1 MMSPWLPPASTFT
14 SAGSLLSRGSLWALC
29 SLSLFCPREVCYDR
43 LGCYDADMPWFD
55 VVFRPILLLPQ
66 SPAQVDVRFFFTST
80 TRYLTSLSQLSSL
93 PEVALPTSLQEEE
106 EALASIEAAN
116 VDLDSPIVFIV
127 HGFVTSDASDWI
139 LGMRDAFLRF
149 HGTNV
154 VRVGWNTSPPN
165 YQMVVVVVGIVFV
178 VVVVGGIVIV
188 VVIAG
193 RWPFVL
199 LSF

>member
-1 MMSPWLPPASTFT
+1 
-14 SAGSLLSRGSLWALC
+14 
-29 SLSLFCPREVCYDR
+29 
-43 LGCYDADMPWFD
+43 MPWFD

-93 PEVALPTSLQEEE
+93 PNVALPTSLQEEE
-106 EALASIEAAN
+106 EALTSIEAAN

-127 HGFVTSDASDWI
+127 HGFVTSDTSDWI

-165 YQMVVVVVGIVFV
+165 YQMAVADAR
-178 VVVVGGIVIV
+178 VVGGEIGLLITRLASSLPLEKVEAFLRRVHIIGHSLGAH
-188 VVIAG
+188 IASYAANFAEKKTGFKIG
-193 RWPFVL
+193 RI
-199 LSF
+199 